1 MTIGKSL
8 YKFDALGK
16 VTGETLFPADISYEN
31 MLHGAVLFSAQP
43 HARML
48 SMNLEAAFAVEGVV
62 MILTAKDV
70 PNNEYGLTMFD
81 QPVIVG
87 LDNPKPHCDISRW
100 EADHVAFVV
109 AETAEAA
116 LIAREKIEIEWEPL
130 PLVNDVFEA
139 LTDEVIVHPEKGS
152 NCYEHYKIRKGEMDK
167 AWESADIVIEGR
179 YEVPY
184 QEHAYLQP
192 EAGLGYI
199 DENGRITVELAGQWT
214 HADQEQVAHALAI
227 PPEQIRIV
235 YPAIG
240 GAFGGREDMSIQIL
254 LALAAQ
260 KLAAIGIH
268 RPVRTIWTREESI
281 IGHHKRHQ
289 AVVETKWGAT
299 KAGKI
304 VAVEADVYLDAGA
317 YNYTSNKVLGNFHLT
332 VGGPYEIPN
341 ARIDSYALYTTN
353 VPGGAFR
360 GFGAPQGC
368 FAAETQMNKLAAA
381 LEMDPIELRLKNA
394 LREESISIVQTP
406 MPPAV
411 SLPEVIARCGQ
422 EMQQQNGNGNR
433 NGNENGNGNGNKNG
447 SARSLKAFRSLPPA
461 ANAIRRGRGVACAY
475 KNIGFSF
482 GFPERCEAT
491 IDLYGG
497 ADIERVILSHAG
509 ADVGQGAHTVFR
521 QMAAQ
526 ALNVPLDI
534 IEVRFSDTAT
544 SGDSGSAS
552 ASRMTWMAGNAIIQA
567 AEKALQ
573 EWKDEERPA
582 QGHVRFSP
590 RKTTPMDPATG
601 KSDPNL
607 TYGYVAEGVE
617 LTVDTQTGHINVERV
632 VCVNDVGKA
641 INPNLIEGQIE
652 GAVIQAHGYAITEN
666 LQIKNGHILNPRLS
680 TYLMPGISDIPKK
693 VDSVIMEI
701 PDPQGPWGVRGMAE
715 MPLIPLAPAITAA
728 LHDATGVWFDQI
740 PLTPPRVLAKLRAAN
755 GIA

>member
-8 YKFDALGK
+8 KKFDALEK
-16 VTGETLFPADISYEN
+16 VTGETLFPADIKYEN
-31 MLHGAVLFSAQP
+31 MLHGAVLFSGQP

-48 SMNLEAAFAVEGVV
+48 SMNLEAAYAVEGVV
-62 MILTAKDV
+62 TILTAKDV

-87 LDNPKPHCDISRW
+87 LDNPKPYCDISRW

-116 LIAREKIEIEWEPL
+116 LIAREKIEIEWQLL
-130 PLVNDVFEA
+130 PLVNNVFEA
-139 LTDEVIVHPEKGS
+139 LTDETIVHPQQES
-152 NCYEHYKIRKGEMDK
+152 NCYAHYKIRKGETQK
-167 AWESADIVIEGR
+167 GWELADVVIEGR

-199 DENGRITVELAGQWT
+199 DDEGRITVELAGQWT
-214 HADQEQVAHALAI
+214 HADQEQVAHALVV

-260 KLAAIGIH
+260 KLSQMGIH

-289 AVVETKWGAT
+289 AVIETKWGAT
-299 KAGKI
+299 SEGKI

-368 FAAETQMNKLAAA
+368 FAAETQMNKLADA
-381 LEMDPIELRLKNA
+381 LGIDPIELRLKNA
-394 LREESISIVQTP
+394 LRENSISITQTP

-411 SLPEVIARCGQ
+411 SLPEVIARCGE
-422 EMQQQNGNGNR
+422 EMKPQNGHQNGHQ
-433 NGNENGNGNGNKNG
+433 NGYQNGYQNG
-447 SARSLKAFRSLPPA
+447 SNPLLKAFRSLPPA
-461 ANAIRRGRGVACAY
+461 EHAIRRGRGVACAY

-491 IDLYGG
+491 IELHGG
-497 ADIERVILSHAG
+497 AEIERVVLSHAG
-509 ADVGQGAHTVFR
+509 ADVGQGAHTVFL

-534 IEVRFSDTAT
+534 IEVDFSDTAT

-552 ASRMTWMAGNAIIQA
+552 ASRMTWMAGNAIMQA
-567 AEKALQ
+567 ADKALA
-573 EWKDEERPA
+573 EWRNEERPA
-582 QGHVRFSP
+582 RGHVRFSP

-617 LTVDTQTGHINVERV
+617 LSVDTQTGHINIERV
-632 VCVNDVGKA
+632 VCVSDVGKA

-666 LQIKNGHILNPRLS
+666 LQVKNGHIKNPRLS
-680 TYLMPGISDIPKK
+680 TYLMPGISDIPKQ
-693 VDSVIMEI
+693 VESVIMEI

-728 LHDATGVWFDQI
+728 LHDATGVWFDEI
-740 PLTPPRVLAKLRAAN
+740 PLTPHRVLAKLGSSR
-755 GIA
+755 I

>member
-1 MTIGKSL
+1 MTLGKSL
-8 YKFDALGK
+8 TKFDALGK
-16 VTGETLFPADISYEN
+16 VTGETLFPADIRYDN
-31 MLHGAVLFSAQP
+31 MLHGAVLFSGEP
-43 HARML
+43 HARMVSMDL
-48 SMNLEAAFAVEGVV
+48 SAAYAVEGVV
-62 MILTAKDV
+62 TILTAADV

-116 LIAREKIEIEWEPL
+116 LLAREKIVIEWEKR
-130 PLVNDVFEA
+130 PLVNTVFEA
-139 LTDEVIVHPEKGS
+139 MTDDVLLHPNEGT
-152 NCYEHYKIRKGEMDK
+152 NCYAHYKIRKGDMDA
-167 AWESADIVIEGR
+167 AWKMADIVIEGR
-179 YEVPY
+179 YEVPF

-199 DENGRITVELAGQWT
+199 EDDGCITVELAGQWT
-214 HADQEQVAHALAI
+214 HADQEQVAHALAV
-227 PPEQIRIV
+227 PPEQIRII

-254 LALAAQ
+254 LALAAK
-260 KLAAIGIH
+260 KLDGMGIR

-281 IGHHKRHQ
+281 LGHHKRHQ
-289 AVVETKWGAT
+289 AVVETKWGAM
-299 KAGKI
+299 KNGRI
-304 VAVEADVYLDAGA
+304 VAVEADVYLDAGS

-341 ARIDSYALYTTN
+341 ARIDSRALYTTN

-368 FAAETQMNKLAAA
+368 FAAETQMNKLAEA
-381 LEMDPIELRLKNA
+381 LNIDPVELRLINSLK
-394 LREESISIVQTP
+394 EGSISITQTP

-411 SLPEVIARCGQ
+411 SLPEVISRCG
-422 EMQQQNGNGNR
+422 EAMANA
-433 NGNENGNGNGNKNG
+433 NG
-447 SARSLKAFRSLPPA
+447 SPPKALKAFRTLPSETDA
-461 ANAIRRGRGVACAY
+461 VRRGRGFACAY

-491 IDLYGG
+491 IELFGG
-497 ADIERVILSHAG
+497 ADIERVVLSHAG

-534 IEVRFSDTAT
+534 IDVRFSDTAS
-544 SGDSGSAS
+544 SGDSGSSS

-567 AEKALQ
+567 AEVALE
-573 EWKDEERPA
+573 EWDSEERPA
-582 QGHVRFSP
+582 KGHVRFSP
-590 RKTTPMDPATG
+590 RATTPMNPETG
-601 KSDPNL
+601 ESDPNI
-607 TYGYVAEGVE
+607 TYGYVAEGVDVA
-617 LTVDTQTGHINVERV
+617 VDVETGHINVERV
-632 VCVNDVGKA
+632 ICVSDVGKA
-641 INPNLIEGQIE
+641 VNPILIEGQIE

-666 LQIKNGHILNPRLS
+666 LVVKDGHIQNPRLS
-680 TYLMPGISDIPKK
+680 TYLMPGISDIPQK
-693 VDSVIMEI
+693 VESVIMEI
-701 PDPQGPWGVRGMAE
+701 PDPQGPWGIRGMAE

-728 LHDATGVWFDQI
+728 LHDATGVWFDEI
-740 PLTPPRVLAKLRAAN
+740 PLTPTRVLAKLKAV
-755 GIA
+755 